1 MFPEVDLT
9 LVNNLKNLGAEIWI
23 SSYNLTQLHFRSYQ
37 QYEKK
42 IQNSH
47 SDVLCL

>member
-1 MFPEVDLT
+1 MDIFLQFNTVT
-9 LVNNLKNLGAEIWI
+9 LLK
-23 SSYNLTQLHFRSYQ
+23 YQ

-47 SDVLCL
+47 SDVLCH